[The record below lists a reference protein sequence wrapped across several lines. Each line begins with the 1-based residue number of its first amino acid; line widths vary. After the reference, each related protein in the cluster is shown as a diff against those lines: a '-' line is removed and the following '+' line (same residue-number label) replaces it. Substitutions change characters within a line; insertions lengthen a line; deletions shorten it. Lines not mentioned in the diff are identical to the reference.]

1 MGIATTTIA
10 CLPLAFL
17 LWSNAYTE
25 WFGILVVILPC
36 TFVSFLLID
45 RQIDPPRAH
54 RESQIDTPPYR
65 NRNIEYHNPFGRR
78 DSRISP
84 VRITIRFTEQ
94 PIPGTQPALEAQE
107 KTPED
112 TDAANPEESC
122 VVCLVHKKNHVAM
135 PCRHLC
141 LCGTC
146 KTTGKVTSCPIC
158 REENITFMLVY

>member
-1 MGIATTTIA
+1 MGVAATTIA

-45 RQIDPPRAH
+45 RQIDPPRA
-54 RESQIDTPPYR
+54 RLESQIDTPPYQ

-78 DSRISP
+78 SARVSP

-94 PIPGTQPALEAQE
+94 PNTGIQIAQPALEAQE
-107 KTPED
+107 K
-112 TDAANPEESC
+112 
-122 VVCLVHKKNHVAM
+122 
-135 PCRHLC
+135 
-141 LCGTC
+141 
-146 KTTGKVTSCPIC
+146 
-158 REENITFMLVY
+158 